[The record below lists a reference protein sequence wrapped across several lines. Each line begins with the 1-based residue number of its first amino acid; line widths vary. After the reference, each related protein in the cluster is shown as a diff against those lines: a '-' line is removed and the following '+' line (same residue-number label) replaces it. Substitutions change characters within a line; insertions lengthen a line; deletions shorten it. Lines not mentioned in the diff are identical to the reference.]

1 MDDSIIQTKDKRL
14 ENQDY
19 YNNNNN
25 GWGQPQFVKF
35 SATASDD
42 DLIKTANTWIRE
54 SVTWH
59 DAMLQYQNTCI
70 RYYLGDQTSRA
81 DVPPFLSNTVY
92 NRIFEG
98 TETIVP
104 IVTGT
109 AHTFIAV
116 PGQDDERS
124 LKRAQKV
131 SKVLQRKYEDLEMV
145 RKLENI
151 TRDMILKRF
160 GVAKWFWNVTTNDID
175 VKSVDPRLILI
186 PKLRLDANDPDFPYV
201 MEIQEYTRE
210 EIEEYFPGV
219 DYKKLIFGRRTE
231 VATNPTPMN
240 QWDAPIYQII
250 EVTTSQYKCWKQ
262 GDYVLKRMS
271 NPYWDFEGQEITV
284 KDTKEN
290 GKVKARTFKQ
300 YLNHLPYPTKEYV
313 FFNPF
318 VTGDAPVAE
327 TSMAEIVIPI
337 QDEINVQK
345 RQIINNLIRM
355 GNGQVYIDQE
365 AIPKELE
372 DQITS
377 EPGLIIT
384 GKNLVSE
391 NRIKREAGLP
401 LPEAHFNNLI
411 QSIAAFDNVFGT
423 HGATRG
429 SQQGGTLGGQILNKQ
444 QDLSRIEQ
452 LTRVLNRGVARI
464 ADGLVQMMRMY
475 YDSDHLIKILGRD
488 GAIEFI
494 HFTQDDI
501 DPNTVIKVKSGTP
514 PVLDPVGKYNQAIQL
529 WQLNGID
536 PESFFE
542 RLDFADPQDMAK
554 KLQAW
559 KRGQLLLESQIKQTE
574 AANIAAST
582 AAAGG
587 GTGAGGGEKAPV
599 AATNPEGRGVESPLN
614 VIDRARAAI
623 SASGK
628 SPITNPP
635 KVKA

>member
-1 MDDSIIQTKDKRL
+1 M

-19 YNNNNN
+19 YNNGNN
-25 GWGQPQFVKF
+25 GWGNPQFVKF
-35 SATASDD
+35 SPKAKDE
-42 DLIKTANTWIRE
+42 DLIKTVNTWVRE

-59 DAMLQYQNTCI
+59 DAMLQYQNRSV
-70 RYYLGDQTSRA
+70 RYYLGDQTDRA
-81 DVPPFLSNTVY
+81 EVPPYLSNTVY
-92 NRIFEG
+92 NRIFEA
-98 TETIVP
+98 TETVIP
-104 IVTGT
+104 IITGT

-124 LKRAQKV
+124 LSRAQKV

-145 RKLENI
+145 KKLENI
-151 TRDMILKRF
+151 SRDMILKRF
-160 GVAKWFWNVTTNDID
+160 GVAKWFWNVTTDDID
-175 VKSVDPRLILI
+175 VKSIDPRLILI
-186 PKLRLDANDPDFPYV
+186 PKLRMDANDPDFPYV
-201 MEIQEYTRE
+201 IEIQEYTRE

-219 DYKKLIFGRRTE
+219 DIKKLTFGRRTE
-231 VATNPTPMN
+231 IATNPTPMN
-240 QWDAPIYQII
+240 QWNAPVYQIL
-250 EVTTSQYKCWKQ
+250 ETTTSEYKTWTQ
-262 GDYVLKRMS
+262 MDTVLKKMP
-271 NPYWDFEGQEITV
+271 NPYWDFEGEEVEV
-284 KDTKEN
+284 KETKEN
-290 GKVKARTFKQ
+290 GKVKARKYKQ
-300 YLNHLPYPTKEYV
+300 YYNHLAYPTKEYV

-318 VTGDAPVAE
+318 VTGDSPVAE
-327 TSMAEIVIPI
+327 TCLAEITIPI

-391 NRIKREAGLP
+391 NRIKREPGLP

-411 QSIAAFDNVFGT
+411 QSIQAFDNVFGT

-429 SQQGGTLGGQILNKQ
+429 AQQGGTLGGQILNKQ

-475 YDSDHLIKILGRD
+475 YDTDHLIKILGKD
-488 GAIEFI
+488 GAIEFV
-494 HFTQDDI
+494 HFTQNDI

-514 PVLDPVGKYNQAIQL
+514 PVLDPIGKYNQAIQL

-554 KLQAW
+554 KLAAW
-559 KRGQLLLESQIKQTE
+559 KQGQLLLESQIKRDE
-574 AANIAAST
+574 AATIAAST
-582 AAAGG
+582 AAVS
-587 GTGAGGGEKAPV
+587 GAGGGGGKPAAPV
-599 AATNPEGRGVESPLN
+599 SHPAAPGNTSGTSVESPIN

-623 SASGK
+623 SAHGK